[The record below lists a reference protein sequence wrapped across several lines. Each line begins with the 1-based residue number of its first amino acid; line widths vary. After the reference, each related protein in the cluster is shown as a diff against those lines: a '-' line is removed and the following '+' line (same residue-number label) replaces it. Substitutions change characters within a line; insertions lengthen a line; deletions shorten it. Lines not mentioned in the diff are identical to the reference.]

1 MQIKLYIIYLFIG
14 AIMIASCYLIFW
26 AVTKLSIKHR
36 LASQITSLIGI
47 CLVLFGILVIGT
59 NFQTAYRTGATGEKF
74 LNYSYSQFKHATKY
88 SFNRKMPKKNQRNIL
103 VVLYRFGCPD
113 CERVHQQ
120 IKHDFPRSNSKIY
133 YVPSRSKYG
142 KYLVKKSEAKIVPS
156 VVYIDK
162 HNHARVSNLVS
173 NGKYL
178 PSTAKFYLDLIKK
191 TK

>member
-1 MQIKLYIIYLFIG
+1 MQIKLYIIYLIVG
-14 AIMIASCYLIFW
+14 VIMIASCYLMLW
-26 AVTKLSIKHR
+26 AVTKLFTKHEI
-36 LASQITSLIGI
+36 AAWVTSLLGI
-47 CLVLFGILVIGT
+47 CLVLFGVLVLGT
-59 NFQTAYRTGATGEKF
+59 NLQTAYRKGATGEKF
-74 LNYSYSQFKHATKY
+74 LNYSYSKFEYAAKHA
-88 SFNRKMPKKNQRNIL
+88 FDRKMPKKNQRNIL

-142 KYLVKKSEAKIVPS
+142 KYLVKKSGAKIVPS

-162 HNHARVSNLVS
+162 HNHTSVSNLVS
-173 NGKYL
+173 DGKYS

-191 TK
+191 MK